1 MNATAQAID
10 ETLHALLGT
19 AHHSDIQASVADPK
33 FKFFGPFLNILP
45 IMD

>member
-19 AHHSDIQASVADPK
+19 QHHSDIQASVADPK
-33 FKFFGPFLNILP
+33 FKSCCPFEYPSP